1 MMRAHDEHTP
11 PLDWL
16 LEPDP
21 ANPQYFR
28 TLHGIG
34 YKFVGNISN

>member
-1 MMRAHDEHTP
+1 MSIHDEHTP

-21 ANPQYFR
+21 ANPGVRQPSSLR
-28 TLHGIG
+28 ARRAGR
-34 YKFVGNISN
+34 